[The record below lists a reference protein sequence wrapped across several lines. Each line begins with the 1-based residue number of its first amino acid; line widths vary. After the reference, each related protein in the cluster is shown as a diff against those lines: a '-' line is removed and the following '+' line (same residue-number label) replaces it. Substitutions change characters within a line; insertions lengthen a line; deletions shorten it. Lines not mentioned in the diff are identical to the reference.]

1 MAKFVTMHPVMDFK
15 TPLKRP
21 AHFSVATPLLSHDPD
36 MVLAAQINLFL
47 QGEEKL
53 RSNSS
58 PEEEPRNTHFFPP
71 TDILLVT
78 DSYGLLI

>member
-1 MAKFVTMHPVMDFK
+1 MHPAMNFK

-21 AHFSVATPLLSHDPD
+21 AHFSVAIPLLSHDPD
-36 MVLAAQINLFL
+36 MVLAAQINLLL
-47 QGEEKL
+47 QGEAKL
-53 RSNSS
+53 LSNSS
-58 PEEEPRNTHFFPP
+58 PEEEPHNTHLFPP